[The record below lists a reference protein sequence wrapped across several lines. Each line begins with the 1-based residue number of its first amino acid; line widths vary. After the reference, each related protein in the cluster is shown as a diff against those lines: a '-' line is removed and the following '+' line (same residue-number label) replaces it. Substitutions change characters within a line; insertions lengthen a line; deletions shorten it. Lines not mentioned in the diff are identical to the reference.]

1 MFVKVKDKSH
11 VYGEIKPRPDVGR
24 IVLRFVKS

>member
-11 VYGEIKPRPDVGR
+11 IYGKIKPRPDVGR
-24 IVLRFVKS
+24 IVQRLVKS